1 MWDLPGPGME
11 PGSPALAGGFLT
23 TAPQGKPTSLASCAE
38 KNDQLL
44 SQPDGLFLIHFSGAS
59 ILVLCFRGHRIL
71 PRLLE
76 TPVVD
81 KLQKSFSRGLELTL
95 DCILKTALWNMP
107 LFQQQFITMMNCF
120 FDTCFVLAGASL
132 IQMVKNLP
140 AVQETRFCPWL
151 GKIP

>member
-1 MWDLPGPGME
+1 M
-11 PGSPALAGGFLT
+11 
-23 TAPQGKPTSLASCAE
+23 
-38 KNDQLL
+38 N
-44 SQPDGLFLIHFSGAS
+44 
-59 ILVLCFRGHRIL
+59 
-71 PRLLE
+71 
-76 TPVVD
+76 

-132 IQMVKNLP
+132 IQMVKNLL
-140 AVQETRFCPWL
+140 AVQETSFYPWA